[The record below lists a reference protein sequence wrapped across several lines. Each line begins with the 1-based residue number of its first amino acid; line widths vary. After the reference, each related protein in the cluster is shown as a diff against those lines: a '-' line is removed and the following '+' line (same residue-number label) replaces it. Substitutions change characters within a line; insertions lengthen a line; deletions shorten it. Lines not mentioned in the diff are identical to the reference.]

1 MKAWYGDSL
10 SYHLLRAARVHRSR
24 AAALLSE
31 IGLHPG
37 QETVLQILSE
47 QDGRTMSDLSTVLA
61 VQPPTVTKMVSR
73 MSQQDLVERRTSRT
87 DGRLMHVYLT
97 ETGRNRAKDV
107 KRIWKQLEK
116 EATASLS
123 EKDGKKLVKLLG
135 SIADDLSPGKDT
147 HKGVKPGDVN
157 EPVDA

>member
-24 AAALLSE
+24 AAKLLAE

-37 QETVLQILSE
+37 QETVLQVLAE
-47 QDGRTMSDLSTVLA
+47 QDGRTMSDLSTALA

-73 MSQQDLVERRTSRT
+73 MGQQGLVERRTSRS

-97 ETGRNRAKDV
+97 PTGRERSKDV

-116 EATASLS
+116 EATAGINP
-123 EKDGKKLVKLLG
+123 KDARKLVKLLG
-135 SIADDLSPGKDT
+135 ALADGLSTAPATPPD
-147 HKGVKPGDVN
+147 
-157 EPVDA
+157 EPAPPAETDEA